1 MRTFVRN
8 SAKTRTARPA
18 PLTRSGSAF
27 TDDNPRDRHPGI
39 ALDRAAACRLLRF
52 RGMRIR
58 FDRGTLVLE
67 AETTGEDPSRVP
79 GTAWD
84 HEHHAWRVPAERHR
98 RLVAELAARGVTV
111 TDTVQHE
118 RLADDW
124 RVPPLRWYQE
134 LALARWDAAGQRG
147 VVALPTGAG
156 KTLVAIAAIAR
167 LGAPALCVVP
177 TRVLLDQWA
186 RTIAACWPHS
196 IGRLG
201 DGDRTVAPITVATY
215 ASAVAWAP
223 RVGDRFGIVIVDEAH
238 HVGGWCPADLLEML
252 VAPARLGLTATPPA
266 AGGALGHRIGPVVYS
281 LAVADLAG
289 DALAEHDVVLV
300 PVALTRQERLR
311 YRELRGRFAA
321 VYASLARTTPA
332 LAWREFVELARR
344 TERGRD
350 ALDAWRAYRALLAY
364 PAGKRAALRDL
375 LGRHA
380 GARTLIF
387 TGDNATAYRVARELL
402 VMPFTHE
409 IGRAER
415 AAVLERFR
423 TGELSALV
431 SSQVLDE
438 GLDVPDADVA
448 IIVGG
453 SSSSR
458 RHVQRIG
465 RVLRPR
471 DGKRAVIYELVVE
484 ESTELGYVRR
494 RRAGLEQAA
503 RAGGVA
509 GAAGA
514 VS

>member
-1 MRTFVRN
+1 
-8 SAKTRTARPA
+8 
-18 PLTRSGSAF
+18 
-27 TDDNPRDRHPGI
+27 
-39 ALDRAAACRLLRF
+39 
-52 RGMRIR
+52 MRIR

-67 AETTGEDPSRVP
+67 AETTAEDPSSVHDA
-79 GTAWD
+79 AWD
-84 HEHHAWRVPAERHR
+84 DEHHAWRVPAEGHP
-98 RLVAELAARGVTV
+98 RLVAELTTCGIAV
-111 TDTVQHE
+111 TDLVHGS
-118 RLADDW
+118 RLADEW
-124 RVPPLRWYQE
+124 RVPRLRWYQQ
-134 LALARWDAAGQRG
+134 LALARWEAAGQRG

-156 KTLVAIAAIAR
+156 KTLVAIAAIAK
-167 LGAPALCVVP
+167 LGIAALCVVP

-186 RTIAACWPHS
+186 RAIAACWPHP

-215 ASAVAWAP
+215 ASAVTWAP
-223 RVGDRFGIVIVDEAH
+223 RVGDRFGLVIVDEAH
-238 HVGGWCPADLLEML
+238 HVGGWCPAELLDML
-252 VAPARLGLTATPPA
+252 VAPARLGLTATPPGP
-266 AGGALGHRIGPVVYS
+266 GGALGQRIGRVVYS

-300 PVALTRQERLR
+300 PVALTRQERQR

-321 VYASLARTTPA
+321 VYASLASTTPS
-332 LAWREFVELARR
+332 LAWREFVQLARR
-344 TERGRD
+344 TERGRH
-350 ALDAWRAYRALLAY
+350 ALEAWRGYRTLLAY
-364 PAGKRAALRDL
+364 PQGKRAALREL
-375 LGRHA
+375 LARHR
-380 GARTLIF
+380 GARTIIF
-387 TGDNATAYRVARELL
+387 TSDNATAYQVARELL

-423 TGELSALV
+423 TGELSTLV

-471 DGKRAVIYELVVE
+471 DGKHAVIYELVVE

-494 RRAGLEQAA
+494 RRAGLAQAA
-503 RAGGVA
+503 RVDDVGAHVGGV
-509 GAAGA
+509 
-514 VS
+514 S